1 MKEYTYPLKK
11 VLLLFVCL
19 LATGL
24 SALWAQT
31 SQVSGIVTESGQPLI
46 GASVSVKGTTTA
58 VLTDVDGRYTIN
70 VPENT
75 TLVFAF
81 VGLRTQ
87 EIAVGARSVINV
99 TMEAEATQLENV
111 IVVAYGTTKKE
122 SFVGSAGVVSS
133 KQLAKRTVS
142 NVTKALEGTVA
153 GVQTTSGSGQPGSSS
168 TIRVR
173 GFGSINSSSNP
184 LYVVDGAP
192 YDGAYS
198 AISPDDIE
206 SITILKDASAGALY
220 GARGANGVVLI
231 TTKSGTEGKLKV
243 TLKATWGIASRAI
256 PRYDLM
262 DEKDWIE
269 TNFVIYKNAAIFNNA
284 VPSSQAG
291 TTAIQNMLS
300 GAAKLFGE
308 NEQYNPYNMPIAQ
321 LIDPVTGKVNPNA
334 QLRYHQDW
342 LDEAS
347 TDNPLRQ
354 EYLLNVSGGN
364 KETKYYF
371 SFGYLN
377 EEGLVHTTSFERLSG
392 RLNVDS
398 QVKPW
403 LKLGASANVSFNK
416 TNSRSGEGDTN
427 VTNVWYAAQQMAPIY
442 PVFEVDAAGN
452 ILYDDTGKPVYDLG
466 SGRASG
472 GTPNFNSVGQLFADK
487 FYNNS
492 DNLTARAFTEIA
504 LDEDKY
510 GFAKGLNFKVDV
522 NVTTYNSR
530 STSYYDQR
538 WGTSID
544 SGGNLTKRA
553 PRSQSFTLSEILGY
567 KRSFGEHNIDFIAG
581 HEYYAYKANTLTAS
595 KTKFPFPDIYELNPG
610 AVLDNITSAEDN
622 YRIESFLSRLKYSY
636 ADKYNFEASFRT
648 DGSSRFHTDS
658 RWGQFWSVGAN
669 WRLSEEDFMS
679 GVDWMDNLSLRVSYG
694 EQGNDALLTVI
705 GGVAYDVFYAWQ
717 SFYDIG
723 YANANNNG
731 AVISSLE
738 SRELKWEKNRNFNV
752 GMETRLFDRIN
763 LTAEFFHR
771 VSEDMLLE
779 VPMAL
784 SLGFGSYND
793 NIGSMYNRGFE
804 LALGIDVVKSDNFD
818 WTLNILG
825 SSIVNR
831 ITALATERPIISGSR
846 IYKVGEPLYSY
857 YLPRS
862 AGVDPA
868 TGEQLYYVWDD
879 RDPIT
884 DEQASDAYISEDVSK
899 ATTSREVCG
908 SKLPDFYGSIGSEF
922 TILKNIDF
930 SFLTVYSIGGVTT
943 DVMYEGFMDP
953 LRPGI
958 NLHNNAK
965 RAWQKPGDITDIPR
979 LQYGS
984 DYLSTQSH
992 LLDASYFGI
1001 RNITLGYTLPK
1012 KWTDKIRLSSLRLY
1026 VAADNVVTF
1035 SALDGFDPVASLTGS
1050 LSYNYTPVRTV
1061 SLGINVNF

>member
-1 MKEYTYPLKK
+1 MKKIK
-11 VLLLFVCL
+11 LLFVCL
-19 LATGL
+19 LVSGF

-31 SQVSGIVTESGQPLI
+31 GQVSGVVTENGAPLV
-46 GASVSVKGTTTA
+46 GASVAVKGATAA
-58 VLTDVDGRYTIN
+58 VLTDTDGRYTIS
-70 VPENT
+70 VPENA
-75 TLVFAF
+75 TLVFSF
-81 VGLRTQ
+81 LGLKTQ
-87 EIAVGARSVINV
+87 EVEVGARSIVNV
-99 TMEAEATQLENV
+99 AMVADATQLEDV
-111 IVVAYGTTKKE
+111 IVVAYGTAKKE

-133 KQLAKRTVS
+133 KQLAKRTAT
-142 NVTKALEGTVA
+142 NVTKALEGSVA
-153 GVQTTSGSGQPGSSS
+153 GVQTTSGSGQPGSGS
-168 TIRVR
+168 TIRIR
-173 GFGSINSSSNP
+173 GFGSINSSNDP

-192 YDGAYS
+192 YNGAIT

-206 SITILKDASAGALY
+206 SITLLKDASAGALY

-231 TTKSGTEGKLKV
+231 TTKSGKEGKLKV
-243 TLKATWGIASRAI
+243 SLKATWGFASRAI

-269 TNFVIYKNAAIFNNA
+269 TNFIIYKNAAIFDNA
-284 VPSSQAG
+284 TLPSLAG

-300 GAAKLFGE
+300 GATKLFGD
-308 NEQYNPYNMPIAQ
+308 NEQYNPYNMPISQ
-321 LIDPVTGKVNPNA
+321 LIDPATGKVNPNA

-347 TDNPLRQ
+347 IDNPLRQ

-403 LKLGASANVSFNK
+403 LKIGASANIAFNK
-416 TNSRSGEGDTN
+416 TNNRTGEGDAN

-442 PVFEVDAAGN
+442 PVFEVDANGD
-452 ILYDDTGKPVYDLG
+452 IVLDDTGKPVYDTG
-466 SGRASG
+466 ANRASG

-487 FYNNS
+487 FYTNS
-492 DNLTARAFTEIA
+492 DNLSTRAFTEIA

-510 GFAKGLNFKVDV
+510 GFAKGLSFKVDV
-522 NVTTYNSR
+522 NVTSYNAR
-530 STSYYDQR
+530 ATSYYDQR
-538 WGTSID
+538 WGTAIN
-544 SGGNLTKRA
+544 SGGSLNKSA
-553 PRSQSFTLSEILGY
+553 PRAFNYTLSEILGY

-581 HEYYAYKANTLTAS
+581 HENYAYKYNTLAAG
-595 KTKFPFPDIYELNPG
+595 KTKFPFPGIYELNPG
-610 AVLDNITSAEDN
+610 ASLDGMSSTEDN
-622 YRIESFLSRLKYSY
+622 YKIESFLSRLKYSY
-636 ADKYNFEASFRT
+636 ADKYNFEASLRT

-669 WRLSEEDFMS
+669 WRVSEEAFLS
-679 GVDWMDNLSLRVSYG
+679 SADWLDNLSLRVSYG
-694 EQGNDALLTVI
+694 EQGNDALSS
-705 GGVAYDVFYAWQ
+705 YYAWQ
-717 SFYDIG
+717 SFYGIS
-723 YANANNNG
+723 YPNANNNG
-731 AVISSLE
+731 AAVTSLE
-738 SRELKWEKNRNFNV
+738 SRDLKWEKNRNFNA
-752 GMETRLFDRIN
+752 GLETRLFDRIN
-763 LTAEFFHR
+763 LTAEFFKR

-784 SLGFGSYND
+784 SLGFSAYND

-804 LALGIDVVKSDNFD
+804 FALGTEIVKSDNFD
-818 WTLNILG
+818 WTLNVIGTALT
-825 SSIVNR
+825 NR
-831 ITALATERPIISGSR
+831 ITKLATERPIIDGSR

-857 YLPRS
+857 YLPRN

-868 TGEQLYYVWDD
+868 TGKQLYWVWDEV
-879 RDPIT
+879 DPIT
-884 DEQASDAYISEDVSK
+884 DEQVSEAYISSDVSK
-899 ATTSREVCG
+899 ATTSREASG

-930 SFLTVYSIGGVTT
+930 SFLTVYSIGGVAT
-943 DVMYEGFMDP
+943 DGMYSGFVDP

-958 NLHNNAK
+958 NLHNHAK

-984 DYLSTQSH
+984 DYLTTQSH
-992 LLDASYFGI
+992 LLDASYFAI

-1012 KWTDKIRLSSLRLY
+1012 KWTDKIGLSSLRIH
-1026 VAADNVVTF
+1026 VTADNVITF

-1050 LSYNYTPVRTV
+1050 LTYNYTPVRTV
-1061 SLGINVNF
+1061 SLGVNVNF